1 VTDAPMT
8 REGLVDTV
16 ARVAEV
22 PPGAIRDDTNL
33 STLGLDSLSMMR
45 LVNELRVHGLPVTFD
60 DLAGEPT
67 FGAWWAR
74 IAGILAA
81 NPYLAA

>member
-1 VTDAPMT
+1 MT
-8 REGLVDTV
+8 REDLVDTI

-22 PPGAIRDDTNL
+22 PSAEIQDDTNL

-45 LVNELRVHGLPVTFD
+45 LVNELRVHGLPVTFQ

-67 FGAWWAR
+67 PGAWWAR
-74 IAGILAA
+74 IAKILAA